1 MKYIIFLVTI
11 AIVTTFSGAFS
22 MEQGVSNPALLL
34 PDQVDGWKS
43 SQKDGIYGRDNLY
56 DYINGGAELYL
67 SYGFKKCT
75 NRTYLR
81 PEQPDIVVD
90 LFDMGAS
97 QNAYGVFSHSM
108 ETVEDVYGQGSQYSE
123 GLLLFWKDRYYVSI
137 MSYPE
142 TTESKNA
149 LLTLGKEIETAI
161 RGEGPLPDVLNL
173 LPQES
178 LIRESV
184 RYFRHYA
191 WLNSHYFIADSNIL
205 NINDSTDALLAK
217 YRDGESKILLLL
229 LEYKN
234 AQEAQTAHDKF
245 VKHYLPELT
254 RKQVV
259 RIEDGTWTSCQLQ
272 ESLVIIVL
280 NATEEGKALQLMKEV
295 DTKRLQQQGGKHGR

>member
-1 MKYIIFLVTI
+1 
-11 AIVTTFSGAFS
+11 
-22 MEQGVSNPALLL
+22 MEQGVSNPASLL
-34 PDQVDGWKS
+34 PDQVDGWKA

-67 SYGFKKCT
+67 SYGFKKCI
-75 NRTYLR
+75 NRTFLR

-90 LFDMGAS
+90 LLDMGAL

-108 ETVEDVYGQGSQYSE
+108 ETVEDAYGQGSQYSE

-149 LLTLGKEIETAI
+149 LLTLGKKIEAAI

-234 AQEAQTAHDKF
+234 AQEAQTAHDNF

-254 RKQVV
+254 RNHVV

>member
-1 MKYIIFLVTI
+1 
-11 AIVTTFSGAFS
+11 
-22 MEQGVSNPALLL
+22 MEKDVSNLALPL
-34 PDQVDGWKS
+34 PDEVDGWKA
-43 SQKDGIYGRDNLY
+43 SQKDGIYDQESLY

-67 SYGFKKCT
+67 SYDFKKCI

-90 LFDMGAS
+90 LFDMGTS

-108 ETVEDVYGQGSQYSE
+108 ETVDAAYGQGSQYSE

-142 TTESKNA
+142 TPESKKA
-149 LLTLGKEIETAI
+149 LLTLGKEIEAAI

-205 NINDSTDALLAK
+205 NINDSTDAVLAK

-234 AQEAQTAHDKF
+234 AQEAQAAHDNF

-254 RKQVV
+254 RKQAV

-272 ESLVIIVL
+272 DNLIIIVL
-280 NATEEGKALQLMKEV
+280 NATGEGKALNLMKEV